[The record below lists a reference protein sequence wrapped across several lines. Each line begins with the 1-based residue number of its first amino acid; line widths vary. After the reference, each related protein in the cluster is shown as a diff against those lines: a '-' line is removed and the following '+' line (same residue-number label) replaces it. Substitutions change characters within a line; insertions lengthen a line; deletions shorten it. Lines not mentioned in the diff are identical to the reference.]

1 MANQQEREQRI
12 QAEKKRLNVI
22 LSKVDKNK
30 LKTVET
36 LIDRAAFITIS
47 LQDLEAILTEKGWTE
62 EYFNGRNQSGI
73 KTSSEANVHISL
85 TKNLSSI
92 MKQLIDIVPEKE
104 KCAGDESDELADFL
118 KGRQKRQ
125 RNDR

>member
-1 MANQQEREQRI
+1 MTNQEEREQRI
-12 QAEKKRLNVI
+12 EAEKKRLNTI

-47 LQDLEAILTEKGWTE
+47 LQDLENILTEKGWTE

-73 KTSSEANVHISL
+73 KRSSEADVHISL
-85 TKNLSSI
+85 TKNLSAI

-104 KCAGDESDELADFL
+104 PDAGDKSDELDNFL
-118 KGRQKRQ
+118 KGRQKR
-125 RNDR
+125 